1 MINAKQCRASRAW
14 LSWSQ
19 DELAKR
25 SLVSKRAIAGFE
37 LEKTVPHDR
46 TLRDLQRAFEDAG
59 IIFLMDGKRGI
70 GLQEVQEGVVQ
81 DVKPLPGT

>member
-1 MINAKQCRASRAW
+1 MINAKQCRATRAW

-19 DELAKR
+19 DELARR
-25 SLVSKRAIAGFE
+25 SQVSKRAIAGFE

-59 IIFLMDGKRGI
+59 ITFLMEGAKGI
-70 GLQEVQEGVVQ
+70 GLRESQENSAS
-81 DVKPLPGT
+81 D

>member
-1 MINAKQCRASRAW
+1 MINAKQCRATRAW

-59 IIFLMDGKRGI
+59 ITFLMDGARGV
-70 GLQEVQEGVVQ
+70 GLREGQENSEGA
-81 DVKPLPGT
+81 

>member
-1 MINAKQCRASRAW
+1 MINAKQCRATRAW

-19 DELAKR
+19 DELAEK
-25 SLVSKRAIAGFE
+25 SMVSKRTIAGFE

-59 IIFLMDGKRGI
+59 ITFLMDGARGI
-70 GLQEVQEGVVQ
+70 GLQESQENSGV
-81 DVKPLPGT
+81 K